1 MENKTDR
8 RSFFSIAGKGTIGAM
23 ILSSL
28 PIKLF
33 ASSSKYKK
41 LKKVVIHNQAVKRV
55 K

>member
-1 MENKTDR
+1 MENNKDR
-8 RSFFSIAGKGTIGAM
+8 RSFFSFLGKGIIGTLV
-23 ILSSL
+23 LSAL

-33 ASSSKYKK
+33 ASNDKFKK